1 MKRAS
6 SAPRGSGCRFVDLL
20 VTPFGRGRVACILC
34 GTCACASAVTSIDAH
49 SDAPP
54 FDRPGIAFSTGT
66 FAAGTYDWEQSALD
80 VQGAT
85 PDDDASTTYGVGAR
99 FRVGLT
105 DTVELQLASSFYN
118 WMREHTAGRTRTAD
132 GSGDASVA
140 VKVALPSSSERFS
153 WASLATVTFANGAN
167 EFTNGSTAYDLGT
180 TLGYQLSDGMSTAFF
195 VDVGHLDGATSVQ
208 VSPNLNFG
216 LTQTL
221 GAFVEAGATFAD
233 HGTSDVVVGGG
244 FTWMVTPA
252 VQLDASADFGLTSQS
267 PKVVA
272 GLGVSVFFE

>member
-1 MKRAS
+1 MIS
-6 SAPRGSGCRFVDLL
+6 
-20 VTPFGRGRVACILC
+20 FGRGRVASILC
-34 GTCACASAVTSIDAH
+34 GACTCVSALASSEAW

-118 WMREHTAGRTRTAD
+118 WMRTHADGRTQTAN

-140 VKVALPSSSERFS
+140 VKVALPSSFERFS

-167 EFTNGSTAYDLGT
+167 EFGNGATEYDFGT
-180 TLGYQLSDGMSTAFF
+180 TLGYQLSGGVSTAFF
-195 VDVGHLDGATSVQ
+195 VDVDYLDGATSVQ

-216 LTQTL
+216 LTQTV

-233 HGTSDVVVGGG
+233 HGTSDVVAGGG

-252 VQLDASADFGLTSQS
+252 VQLDASADFGLTSHS
-267 PKVVA
+267 PKIVA